1 MLKKTKTA
9 RIIFHVDMNSFY
21 ASVECALNP
30 DLRGKP
36 LAIAGNIEERRG
48 IVVTSSYEARAQGV
62 HTTMTVWE
70 AKQKCPSLIVM
81 PPSFERYRTA
91 SRKMFNLLS
100 EYTDLIEPISI
111 DEGYMDVTE
120 RYSDHSPIEMAEE
133 IQNRLVNELH
143 LPCSIGIA
151 PNKFLAKMASDMKK
165 PLGITILRKREL
177 PGKLWPLPIEEMH
190 GVGKKTME
198 KFHKVNIYTIG
209 DLASRDLQE
218 VKLHLG
224 KNGEKLW
231 NRSKGIDDRPV
242 DPEASNEFKSVGT
255 STTLP
260 EDIVQID
267 EAANVLKQLS
277 QSLEQRLKR
286 KKVVTTS
293 IQLTIRYA
301 DRKTI
306 TRSQTFSNPIQQK
319 EELFK
324 ISNNLFKE
332 HWDERPVR
340 LLGITATQVIDKS
353 NATRQ
358 LDLFSYKEHTKDEQL
373 FETLERINRRYGEQ
387 SIRKGIEK
395 KGDVSHGN
403 ENETGRNEG
412 VDRES
417 INRQGRKR

>member
-1 MLKKTKTA
+1 MKKTKTA

-21 ASVECALNP
+21 ASVECSINP

-36 LAIAGNIEERRG
+36 LAIAGNVEERRG

-70 AKQKCPSLIVM
+70 AKQKCPGLIVM

-133 IQNRLVNELH
+133 IQNRLMNELH

-198 KFHKVNIYTIG
+198 KFHKMNIYTIG

-267 EAANVLKQLS
+267 EAANVLKELS

-293 IQLTIRYA
+293 VQLTIRYA

-387 SIRKGIEK
+387 SIQKGIEK

-403 ENETGRNEG
+403 ENETGRNEE
-412 VDRES
+412 VDREG

>member
-1 MLKKTKTA
+1 MKKAKTA

-21 ASVECALNP
+21 ASVECALDP
-30 DLRGKP
+30 SLRGKP
-36 LAIAGNIEERRG
+36 LAIAGNVEERRG

-62 HTTMTVWE
+62 RTTMTVWE
-70 AKQKCPSLIVM
+70 AKQKCPDLIVM
-81 PPSFERYRTA
+81 PPSFERYRNA
-91 SRKMFNLLS
+91 SRKMFNLLL

-120 RYSDHSPIEMAEE
+120 RYSDHSPIEMAKE
-133 IQNRLVNELH
+133 IQSRLMDELH

-177 PGKLWPLPIEEMH
+177 PRKLWPLPIEEMH

-209 DLASRDLQE
+209 DLASKNLQE
-218 VKLHLG
+218 VKLQLG

-231 NRSKGIDDRPV
+231 NRSKGIDDRLV

-260 EDIVQID
+260 QDIVQVD
-267 EAANVLKQLS
+267 KAAKVLRELS

-293 IQLTIRYA
+293 IQITIRYA
-301 DRKTI
+301 NRKTI

-319 EELFK
+319 EEIFEIANK
-324 ISNNLFKE
+324 LFKE

-353 NATRQ
+353 SATRQ

-373 FETLERINRRYGEQ
+373 FETLDRLNRKYGNRL
-387 SIRKGIEK
+387 IRRGVEK
-395 KGDVSHGN
+395 KGDVGN
-403 ENETGRNEG
+403 GSENETE
-412 VDRES
+412 
-417 INRQGRKR
+417 